1 MNTDLDSILSY
12 YDISLEALE
21 YARESAALEVY
32 MGRIE
37 FIPVYE
43 AANNAANNQNAGWF
57 AKLKQS
63 VMTFIRSAMS
73 NIKSAM
79 NKVGNANRAK
89 TAQKMKDRVQNKA
102 TDGGRKTVTLTPDQM
117 TIMSNA
123 EMEANLRNFKNITMQ
138 TLRAVKQTGKTD
150 SEWLEKYKENFTKYF
165 TGKSTGSSYQADATD
180 IARYLSKSNKML
192 TDLESTFNRVN
203 DIVSGM
209 KSTNASTS
217 QIRLATSFSYNF
229 LTKMVRN
236 HYNISMQLARDFMTA

>member
-138 TLRAVKQTGKTD
+138 TLLQG
-150 SEWLEKYKENFTKYF
+150 FF
-165 TGKSTGSSYQADATD
+165 C
-180 IARYLSKSNKML
+180 L
-192 TDLESTFNRVN
+192 T
-203 DIVSGM
+203 
-209 KSTNASTS
+209 A
-217 QIRLATSFSYNF
+217 
-229 LTKMVRN
+229 
-236 HYNISMQLARDFMTA
+236 